1 MTPYGKVLCVL
12 RCCNTIMHLL
22 RCCSNSGPPGADD
35 VFPVLLY
42 VLVKAN
48 PISLLSTI
56 QFVETF
62 KLDELEGETAYWWH
76 QFTSAVQY
84 IRTLT
89 TENSQ

>member
-1 MTPYGKVLCVL
+1 M
-12 RCCNTIMHLL
+12 
-22 RCCSNSGPPGADD
+22 
-35 VFPVLLY
+35 FPVLLY
-42 VLVKAN
+42 VLIKAN

-56 QFVETF
+56 QFVEAF